1 MEKRQGFYF
10 VVNTVEQKAV
20 LSKSIAPKI
29 PNYHAAK
36 CATMTASDPQTTT
49 CIIWKISEPTLPISS
64 SKLQHLSTCTLVF
77 RNGYYCAKFPDS
89 QIFLFQLCRGDVSH
103 PANDQRPLLPKP
115 AEHPDP
121 RPATG
126 RSDASQVYPNC
137 STRLRSYRCKMTCPT
152 CGFFLSCSDF
162 Y

>member
-10 VVNTVEQKAV
+10 VVNTVEQRAV

-36 CATMTASDPQTTT
+36 CAAMTASDPQTTT

-77 RNGYYCAKFPDS
+77 KNGYYCAKFPDS
-89 QIFLFQLCRGDVSH
+89 QTFLFQLCRGDVSH

-121 RPATG
+121 RPPTG
-126 RSDASQVYPNC
+126 HSDASQFV
-137 STRLRSYRCKMTCPT
+137 PT
-152 CGFFLSCSDF
+152 AQPR
-162 Y
+162 YQAIAAK